1 MILSNFIS
9 LTLLVGLVERI
20 TVISDSCY
28 QFCNQLAGRS
38 WLLDNLI
45 ALPLDNQLVKAAI
58 VGGCFLAAWHV
69 GKDEATTQRNRR
81 ILLVTLIASVFVI
94 ATTKTFSKTVFLPR
108 PFIQSQKAFHLEGD
122 QLVESQRLN
131 YRVPLDEEN
140 QKSYQALLKG
150 EVIQNDLGSFPS
162 DHAGFYVT
170 IAVGILLASRMIG
183 WLAVG
188 WTFLVMLS
196 SRVITGQH
204 SPLDILA
211 GAGIGIGIL
220 LLFQLVLGK
229 WLQRLMNPI
238 INWTLRHQA
247 FAAGLIFMAVFEMAN
262 TLQNLRPLLKTGIS
276 IAKHFI
282 KG

>member
-1 MILSNFIS
+1 MLILTFFA
-9 LTLLVGLVERI
+9 GWVERI
-20 TVISDSCY
+20 TAISDSLY
-28 QFCNQLAGRS
+28 QLCNSLAGRS

-58 VGGCFLAAWHV
+58 IGGCFLAVWHG
-69 GKDEATTQRNRR
+69 GKDEAATQRNRR
-81 ILLVTLIASVFVI
+81 ILLITLVACVFVI
-94 ATTKTFSKTVFLPR
+94 ATTKTLSKTVFLPR
-108 PFIQSQKAFHLEGD
+108 PFIQSQKAFHLEGE
-122 QLVESQRLN
+122 QLVESQRLA

-140 QKSYQALLKG
+140 QKSYHALVKG
-150 EVIQNDLGSFPS
+150 DVIQNDLGSFPS

-170 IAVGILLASRMIG
+170 LAVGILLAARGIG

-188 WTFLVMLS
+188 WTFLVVLG

-211 GAGIGIGIL
+211 GAGIGVVIL

-229 WLQRLMNPI
+229 WLRRFVDPLV
-238 INWTLRHQA
+238 NWTLRHQT
-247 FAAGLIFMAVFEMAN
+247 FSTVLVFIAVFEAAN
-262 TLQNLRPLLKTGIS
+262 TLQNLRPLLKTGVA

-282 KG
+282 RG